1 MENMKENKEN
11 KNFKMNNTEEIVI
24 EGKKVSEK
32 KRSLIL
38 FNLVLTNTAA
48 GIMATS
54 LTTALPPIM
63 KDLHIDV
70 NTAQWLT
77 SGFSLF
83 LAVMTPFTAFLIK
96 RFKTKMLYCTALVL
110 FIAGLIVCSVATR
123 FWIMMVGRIIQG
135 SGAGLMNAMA
145 QVIILNI
152 YPPEKIGTAMGW
164 YGFSFGVAPVIA
176 PTLAGVIVD
185 FIGWRMIFV
194 FAAIVM
200 SAALVMALFNM
211 ENVLPLMKRSFDT
224 ISLIIS
230 AISFGGITLAIGN
243 IGKYEFVS
251 NQVLLV
257 LVIGLIASVFFV
269 YRQLHLKYPFL
280 DLRILKDK
288 RFCIATVAVFVLQ
301 LTILGNAI
309 ILPIYVQQIKH
320 QSATMSGL
328 VILPG
333 SLISAFISPLSGKL
347 YDKFGIRVLYYTGSF
362 LTTLSC
368 ILIFFMKYET
378 SIWVMSGFNIF
389 RCIALA
395 LFNMPVFTWG
405 TRRIPKSKTSDA
417 TALNNSI
424 RSMGGALGSAL
435 FVSIL
440 TKVSSM
446 VPYKEHPDMFGYN
459 VVYLIMALLGFL
471 IFCIGF
477 LGVKEDKDERVPDKK
492 EFYKKKF
499 DPTSS
504 ENDIRTIENDVRT
517 IEMKEMSNSNSKDNN
532 TSKEDIDI
540 IIEKDAKTIEVNDIE
555 YVKRMNKDLDI
566 NNEEEKDARTI
577 EMKEMPNE
585 VKNTINNNDDINIVV
600 ENENQKSLSNN
611 KKN

>member
-1 MENMKENKEN
+1 MLWLKLL
-11 KNFKMNNTEEIVI
+11 
-24 EGKKVSEK
+24 
-32 KRSLIL
+32 SLI
-38 FNLVLTNTAA
+38 F
-48 GIMATS
+48 I
-54 LTTALPPIM
+54 LP
-63 KDLHIDV
+63 K
-70 NTAQWLT
+70 
-77 SGFSLF
+77 
-83 LAVMTPFTAFLIK
+83 
-96 RFKTKMLYCTALVL
+96 
-110 FIAGLIVCSVATR
+110 
-123 FWIMMVGRIIQG
+123 
-135 SGAGLMNAMA
+135 
-145 QVIILNI
+145 
-152 YPPEKIGTAMGW
+152 KIGTAMGW
-164 YGFSFGVAPVIA
+164 YGFSFSVAPVIA

-185 FIGWRMIFV
+185 TIGWRMIFV
-194 FAAIVM
+194 FAAVVM
-200 SAALVMALFNM
+200 SISLVMAFFVM

-243 IGKYEFVS
+243 IGKYKFVS
-251 NQVLLV
+251 HQVLTV
-257 LVIGLIASVFFV
+257 LVIGLIASIFFV
-269 YRQLHLKYPFL
+269 HRQLHQKFPFL
-280 DLRILKDK
+280 DLRILKDR
-288 RFCIATVAVFVLQ
+288 RFCIATAAVFLLQ

-347 YDKFGIRVLYYTGSF
+347 YDKFGIRILYYTGSF
-362 LTTLSC
+362 LTSLSC

-405 TRRIPKSKTSDA
+405 TRRIPKRKTSDA

-459 VVYLIMALLGFL
+459 VVYLIMALVGLL

-477 LGVKEDKDERVPDKK
+477 LGVKENKDEKVMDKK

-504 ENDIRTIENDVRT
+504 ENDIRTIENDART
-517 IEMKEMSNSNSKDNN
+517 IEMKEMSNPNMKGNSTN
-532 TSKEDIDI
+532 KEDIDI
-540 IIEKDAKTIEVNDIE
+540 IIEKDAKTIEVNDVA
-555 YVKRMNKDLDI
+555 YVKSMNKDLDI
-566 NNEEEKDARTI
+566 DFENEKDAKTI
-577 EMKEMPNE
+577 EMKEMPVN
-585 VKNTINNNDDINIVV
+585 VKGTINNNGDVNIVI
-600 ENENQKSLSNN
+600 ENEKDKSSSS
-611 KKN
+611 KKDETQN